1 MANIFITGCE
11 GYLGQRLCSALAAE
25 HSLVGLD
32 IRPQALGAGYHYYC
46 MDIRAAELVTVMIEH
61 QITHVVHL
69 ASILQPS
76 DNPTRDHDID
86 VNGSAN
92 LLQACVTAGV
102 QHITVTSSGAAYGYY
117 ADNPAWLV
125 ETDPLRG
132 HPKFSYSE
140 HKRQVEALLAQYR
153 QRHPQLQ
160 QLVLRPGTVLGEH
173 TNNPITQLFTRPRLL
188 AIRGSDSPFVFIWDE
203 DLVAIVLQGVV
214 ASKVGIYN
222 LAGDGALSMTEI
234 AQQLQKPLIV
244 LPAALLQALL
254 WLGKVLRLTRY
265 GPEQVDFLRYRPVL
279 SNSALK
285 QQFGFVPSKTSAQ
298 VLAYYAQHN
307 IAYRRSLQRRA
318 DHD

>member
-1 MANIFITGCE
+1 MANILITGCE
-11 GYLGQRLCSALAAE
+11 GYLGQRLCAALATA
-25 HSLVGLD
+25 HTLVGLD
-32 IRPQALGAGYHYYC
+32 IRPQAQGTGYRYYC
-46 MDIRAAELVTVMIEH
+46 MDIRAAEVVTVMVEH

-92 LLQACVTAGV
+92 VLQACVAAGV
-102 QHITVTSSGAAYGYY
+102 KHITVTSSGAAYGYY

-140 HKRQVEALLAQYR
+140 HKRQVEALFAQYR
-153 QRHPQLQ
+153 QQHPQLQ

-173 TNNPITQLFTRPRLL
+173 TNNPITQLFLRSRLL

-203 DLVAIVLQGVV
+203 DLVAIVLQGVA

-222 LAGDGALSMTEI
+222 LAGDGALSIAEI
-234 AQQLQKPLIV
+234 AQQLQKPLVV
-244 LPAALLQALL
+244 LPAVLLQALL
-254 WLGKVLRLTRY
+254 WLGKALGLTRY

-279 SNSALK
+279 SNTALK
-285 QQFGFVPSKTSAQ
+285 QHFGFVPSKTSAQ
-298 VLAYYAQHN
+298 VLAYYVQHN
-307 IAYRRSLQRRA
+307 AAYRRSLQQR
-318 DHD
+318 HPL